1 MAKQVLTHFHLADY
15 FQFIGGASS
24 DSLRV
29 NKDDVIRYVM
39 ESCKL
44 TEADRPSIVM
54 VGDRRH
60 DIFWELTKRGLKQ
73 SECFM
78 DMEAGKSFPWRAP
91 TGSRER

>member
-1 MAKQVLTHFHLADY
+1 MTHFHLADY

-44 TEADRPSIVM
+44 MEADRPSIVM

-60 DIFWELTKRGLKQ
+60 DILGAHK
-73 SECFM
+73 
-78 DMEAGKSFPWRAP
+78 AGA
-91 TGSRER
+91 